1 MFLNFLRLVF
11 LLVTRGIKTI
21 ASFASVVGIQE
32 GFTTLIITLFVT
44 LGDGLVKLLV
54 STMKKKNKHEKL
66 EILAKSKGS
75 IFN

>member
-1 MFLNFLRLVF
+1 MQV
-11 LLVTRGIKTI
+11 
-21 ASFASVVGIQE
+21 

-44 LGDGLVKLLV
+44 LGDGFVKLLV

-66 EILAKSKGS
+66 EILAKSKRS